1 MNHTLDLDQLKGTE
15 FLAWGF
21 SLLGDVDFLLE
32 NSQTWPD
39 LYKYNQNE
47 FIQDYWPNLC
57 TLYGFF
63 RRLSTLIGR
72 ELTADERRAMCEERI
87 KIRFDKNVWWYV
99 VDGADTVRHWHNNLF
114 PNDPIF
120 SITIDNEDPIRLKF
134 FQKAITITS
143 SFRANAQ
150 YNKDIKDW
158 FLDSLDYGRPTY
170 GHCVGY
176 HQLIKEDNY
185 LNEYSFRK
193 VDDYYELLKKSLEG
207 KTSIALFKVSQLTE
221 TGKLILWAMKLWMT
235 TWERLNEL
243 CTRFEFS
250 RFVLKK
256 YPVDEKL
263 IWNKKNPNLPISLY
277 ESSIMLHN
285 ATDKRFPIYLGT
297 DRNKQI
303 IRRDSILLVMK
314 DLV

>member
-1 MNHTLDLDQLKGTE
+1 
-15 FLAWGF
+15 
-21 SLLGDVDFLLE
+21 
-32 NSQTWPD
+32 
-39 LYKYNQNE
+39 
-47 FIQDYWPNLC
+47 
-57 TLYGFF
+57 
-63 RRLSTLIGR
+63 
-72 ELTADERRAMCEERI
+72 MCEERI
-87 KIRFDKNVWWYV
+87 KLRFDKNVGGYV
-99 VDGADTVRHWHNNLF
+99 VDWADTVRHWHNNLF

-150 YNKDIKDW
+150 YNLDIKDGI
-158 FLDSLDYGRPTY
+158 LNNLDYGRPTY

-221 TGKLILWAMKLWMT
+221 TGKLILWAMKLGMT